1 MKRLSIFY
9 CSLIVILLIVL
20 SGCGKS
26 SSESSATENDNE
38 STDSSEGSVT
48 LSIVSFLPESHQFT
62 RDIIPIWME
71 MIEEGTDGAVKLE
84 WSTGPEAIPTPDQFD
99 AVRNGIVDIGFNT
112 SSFYGHLAPE
122 TLSLHM
128 STVSPAE
135 ERENGY
141 FDFMN
146 ERYNEHNQVYL
157 GRFLGPNPFYFW
169 TNEKVETISDFAGL
183 KIRSNPTYHEILQS
197 LDANPIDVLPGE
209 VYTSL
214 DRNMVDGFGFPL
226 LGPYED
232 GWTEVTKY
240 IIDEPFLNQNGTILI
255 NKDTFE
261 SLSEDVQD
269 KLIEITAEFEH
280 EMIEHFNQE
289 NEKTWTLLE
298 EEGIERIEL
307 KEEDSVQFQ
316 EIVKDVYW
324 NMLERDS
331 PDQVEQL
338 KSLLLED

>member
-1 MKRLSIFY
+1 M
-9 CSLIVILLIVL
+9 LLLLVL
-20 SGCGKS
+20 SGCGGS
-26 SSESSATENDNE
+26 SNKTSVTENVNE
-38 STDSSEGSVT
+38 ATDSSDDPFI
-48 LSIVSFLPESHQFT
+48 LSIVSFLPENHQFV

-71 MIEEGTDGAVKLE
+71 RIEEGTDGAVKLE
-84 WSTGPEAIPTPDQFD
+84 WTAGPEAIPTPEQFD

-128 STVSPAE
+128 STITPAE

-141 FDFMN
+141 FDYMN
-146 ERYNEHNQVYL
+146 ARYNEHNQVYL

-169 TNEKVETISDFAGL
+169 TNEKVETLDDFAGL

-197 LDANPIDVLPGE
+197 LDASPIDVLPGE

-232 GWTEVTKY
+232 GWTEVTEY

-261 SLSEDVQD
+261 SLSEDLQN
-269 KLIEITAEFEH
+269 KLIEITAEFEN
-280 EMIEHFNQE
+280 EMIKHFNQE
-289 NEKTWTLLE
+289 NEKTWKLLE
-298 EEGIERIEL
+298 EEGIERIQL
-307 KEEDSVQFQ
+307 KEDDSARFQ
-316 EIVKDVYW
+316 EVVNKVYW
-324 NMLERDS
+324 NMLERDA